1 MRKNGV
7 FRLLDPH
14 RQTTSTISMSD
25 WFHRPQ
31 VVEKGRNLEEL
42 TMSMTI
48 QNLEETDN
56 FYVEEVIF
64 FFRFYDMYICIHITY
79 NYIYFKYE
87 YYRRLV
93 ISYLHAENNS
103 E

>member
-1 MRKNGV
+1 MFVQKIVFVKVLAKTDTV
-7 FRLLDPH
+7 FRLLDSH

-42 TMSMTI
+42 TMSMLI

-56 FYVEEVIF
+56 HLVDEVIEL
-64 FFRFYDMYICIHITY
+64 I
-79 NYIYFKYE
+79 
-87 YYRRLV
+87 L
-93 ISYLHAENNS
+93 S
-103 E
+103 